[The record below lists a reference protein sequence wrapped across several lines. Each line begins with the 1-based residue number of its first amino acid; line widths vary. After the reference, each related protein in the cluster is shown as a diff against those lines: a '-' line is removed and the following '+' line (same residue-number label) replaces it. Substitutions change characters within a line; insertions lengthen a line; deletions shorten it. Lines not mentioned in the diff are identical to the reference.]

1 MHACPSI
8 DSANACIQHEEA
20 LNKAEAT
27 LKEDALNFDAFL
39 KDNDEKV
46 QVAIRKADVE
56 TKAKQE
62 KVCCALPAS

>member
-1 MHACPSI
+1 MKGLPLNLPVPCA
-8 DSANACIQHEEA
+8 QHEEA

-27 LKEDALNFDAFL
+27 LKEDALIVDAFL
-39 KDNDEKV
+39 KDNDETV

-62 KVCCALPAS
+62 KV